1 VKAGDLVKS
10 NKGNNIGIV
19 VDVFGDLNPGDPWVH
34 VLFTHAAQVY
44 QWCKMSS
51 LTVVQ
56 KKEGDQIDPLLPG
69 AIGGSGSL

>member
-1 VKAGDLVKS
+1 
-10 NKGNNIGIV
+10 
-19 VDVFGDLNPGDPWVH
+19 GDLNPGDPWVH

-56 KKEGDQIDPLLPG
+56 KKKGTRSIPFSLALLVEAG
-69 AIGGSGSL
+69 AYESRHKLFEANLSTSSAESSLYP